1 MSFLCIIFHKNSL
14 VYLPN
19 IVKIHGSRSIF
30 KNLNWIFSVQLYQ
43 NEISL
48 RKKIAMVN
56 WLERTELLYS
66 KEQMD
71 RLKNAHVLIV
81 GLGGIGS
88 FAGEFIARAGIGKMT
103 IIDGDVF
110 DPTNKNRQLTAL
122 DSTIGIN
129 KAVVLAQRI
138 KDINPDIQLNIVEEF
153 VLPERVWE
161 LLDEHQPDYV
171 MDCIDSV
178 TPKLE
183 WLIAC
188 KRKKVKI
195 ISHMGA
201 GGKTDPS
208 KIKVTNIQ
216 HVSGC
221 KLGAHMKKRLKRK
234 NISYRGIKAVYS
246 TEIQQKDS
254 LKMTNGANFK
264 KSFYGT
270 ISYMPALFGLVG
282 AAEVIQFLANNVEE
296 NA

>member
-19 IVKIHGSRSIF
+19 IVKIHGSRSFLMIN
-30 KNLNWIFSVQLYQ
+30 NLFFPLQLNK

-48 RKKIAMVN
+48 RKKNVMVN
-56 WLERTELLYS
+56 WLERTELLFS
-66 KEQMD
+66 EEQMN
-71 RLKNAHVLIV
+71 RLKQSHVLIV

-129 KAVVLAQRI
+129 KAVVLAERI
-138 KDINPDIQLNIVEEF
+138 RDINPDIQLNIVEEF

-201 GGKTDPS
+201 GGKTDTS
-208 KIKVTNIQ
+208 QIKVTNIQ

-221 KLGAHMKKRLKRK
+221 KLGSHMKKRLKRK

-246 TEIQQKDS
+246 TEIQQKGS
-254 LKMTNGANFK
+254 LKMTNGTNFK

-282 AAEVIQFLANNVEE
+282 AAEVIQFLANNTE
-296 NA
+296 